1 MITYGV
7 CPNSPDK
14 CPLSYKGE
22 KVQRIRELL
31 DTIQAREARS
41 EGAGMLEEQ
50 LRRFA
55 VVFQPNNFCS
65 VCGSNLFTVTKPLPS
80 ESDDTERHKIAA
92 LNTALVLG
100 YQLEARKV
108 LPFE

>member
-1 MITYGV
+1 MPAILQGREG
-7 CPNSPDK
+7 PAH
-14 CPLSYKGE
+14 
-22 KVQRIRELL
+22 RELL

-41 EGAGMLEEQ
+41 EGAGVLEEQ

-65 VCGSNLFTVTKPLPS
+65 VWGSNLFTVTKPLPT